1 MSSPPFRRDPASS
14 PGPIK
19 HYFSRF
25 ALPGA
30 IFISLI
36 GAAIVGG
43 FMERGMRN
51 ADSWVDHTYQVR
63 LELSRFRANCFKA
76 ESDRSN
82 YLLTGSQE
90 AFAALETD
98 IHNMWD
104 SFGNLRH
111 LTSDNFGQQERLNEI
126 DDLATSVVTQIQA
139 ETADAGG
146 RPAGSPTQVQATAQ
160 LMQSDAKIRDL
171 AMAMRQEEDRLLN
184 IRQDIQQRRLREI
197 FDLLLILVIVGLVLT
212 AFYLRSSIAEVE
224 AAHRAQKASQDAA
237 GAYRTLSAK
246 ILELQDKERR
256 RVARELH
263 DSVGQ
268 YLAVLRMNL
277 DRLKDEDPRLLRDS
291 TLLGETLEIAD
302 TAIAEVRTISH
313 LLHPPMLEEIG
324 LGDAIVWYIE
334 QFSKRSGMKVTINV
348 PDKFERLPRAI
359 ELGLFR
365 ALQESLTN
373 AHRHSG
379 AQNIE
384 VSLSHLNRNVI
395 LVVADN
401 GKGIPKPTLARFQ
414 QGIGA
419 GVGLAGMRE
428 RISELGGELQ
438 VSSNSKGTSIRAILP
453 VEFVDPVM
461 SDTGSDSSGY
471 L

>member
-1 MSSPPFRRDPASS
+1 
-14 PGPIK
+14 
-19 HYFSRF
+19 
-25 ALPGA
+25 
-30 IFISLI
+30 
-36 GAAIVGG
+36 
-43 FMERGMRN
+43 MERGMHN

-63 LELSRFRANCFKA
+63 LELQRFRANCLKA
-76 ESDRSN
+76 ESDRSA
-82 YLLTGSQE
+82 YLLTGSQDS
-90 AFAALETD
+90 FAALQTD

-111 LTSDNFGQQERLNEI
+111 LTSDNIGQQERLNEI

-146 RPAGSPTQVQATAQ
+146 RPTGSTTQLQSTTQ
-160 LMQSDAKIRDL
+160 LMTSDAKIRDL
-171 AMAMRQEEDRLLN
+171 AIAMRQEEDRLLG
-184 IRQDIQQRRLREI
+184 IRQDTQQKRLREI

-212 AFYLRSSIAEVE
+212 AFYLRSSWAEVA
-224 AAHRAQKASQDAA
+224 AAHLAQKASQDAA
-237 GAYRTLSAK
+237 TAYRTLSAK

-277 DRLKDEDPRLLRDS
+277 DRLQEGDPRLIHDS
-291 TLLGETLEIAD
+291 NLLAETLEITD
-302 TAIAEVRTISH
+302 NAIAEVRTISH

-324 LGDAIVWYIE
+324 LGDAIIWYIE
-334 QFSKRSGMKVTINV
+334 QFSKRSGMKVALNV

-373 AHRHSG
+373 THRHSG

-384 VSLSHLNRNVI
+384 VTLSRLNRNVI
-395 LVVADN
+395 LVVTDN
-401 GKGIPKPTLARFQ
+401 GKGIPKATLARFQ
-414 QGIGA
+414 QGIGG

-438 VSSNSKGTSIRAILP
+438 VQSNSKGTSIRAILP

-461 SDTGSDSSGY
+461 TDTPDSY
-471 L
+471 I

>member
-1 MSSPPFRRDPASS
+1 MSSPLLRRDPASS
-14 PGPIK
+14 PGSIK
-19 HYFSRF
+19 HLFSRF
-25 ALPGA
+25 ALPSA

-43 FMERGMRN
+43 FMERGMRS

-63 LELSRFRANCFKA
+63 LELTRFRATCFKA

-126 DDLATSVVTQIQA
+126 DDLATAVVTQIQA

-171 AMAMRQEEDRLLN
+171 AMAMRQEEDRLLS
-184 IRQDIQQRRLREI
+184 IRQDTQQKRLREI

-212 AFYLRSSIAEVE
+212 AFYLRSSWAEVE
-224 AAHRAQKASQDAA
+224 TAHLAQKASQDAA
-237 GAYRTLSAK
+237 TAYRTLSAK

-277 DRLKDEDPRLLRDS
+277 DRLKDDDPRLVRDS
-291 TLLGETLEIAD
+291 ALLSETLEVAD
-302 TAIAEVRTISH
+302 TAIAEVRTISP

-324 LGDAIVWYIE
+324 LGDAIIWYIE

-373 AHRHSG
+373 AHRHAG

-384 VSLSHLNRNVI
+384 VTLSRVNRNVI

-401 GKGIPKPTLARFQ
+401 GKGIPKPTLSRFQ
-414 QGIGA
+414 QGIGG

-461 SDTGSDSSGY
+461 SEVPDSY
-471 L
+471 I

>member
-14 PGPIK
+14 PGSLK
-19 HYFSRF
+19 NLFSRF
-25 ALPGA
+25 ALPSA
-30 IFISLI
+30 IFISLV

-43 FMERGMRN
+43 FMERGMHN

-63 LELSRFRANCFKA
+63 LELQRFRANCLKA
-76 ESDRSN
+76 ESDRSA
-82 YLLTGSQE
+82 YLLTGSQDS
-90 AFAALETD
+90 FAALQTD

-111 LTSDNFGQQERLNEI
+111 LTSDNIGQQERLNEI

-146 RPAGSPTQVQATAQ
+146 RPTGSTTQLQSTTQ
-160 LMQSDAKIRDL
+160 LMTSDAKIRDL
-171 AMAMRQEEDRLLN
+171 AIAMRQEEDRLLG
-184 IRQDIQQRRLREI
+184 IRQDTQQKRLREI

-212 AFYLRSSIAEVE
+212 AFYLRSSWAEVA
-224 AAHRAQKASQDAA
+224 AAHLAQKASQDAA
-237 GAYRTLSAK
+237 TAYRTLSAK

-277 DRLKDEDPRLLRDS
+277 DRLQEGDPRLIHDS
-291 TLLGETLEIAD
+291 NLLAETLEITD
-302 TAIAEVRTISH
+302 NAIAEVRTISH

-324 LGDAIVWYIE
+324 LGDAIIWYIE
-334 QFSKRSGMKVTINV
+334 QFSKRSGMKVALNV

-373 AHRHSG
+373 THRHSG

-384 VSLSHLNRNVI
+384 VTLSRLNRNVI
-395 LVVADN
+395 LVVTDN
-401 GKGIPKPTLARFQ
+401 GKGIPKATLARFQ
-414 QGIGA
+414 QGIGG

-438 VSSNSKGTSIRAILP
+438 VQSNSKGTSIRAILP

-461 SDTGSDSSGY
+461 TDTPDSY
-471 L
+471 I